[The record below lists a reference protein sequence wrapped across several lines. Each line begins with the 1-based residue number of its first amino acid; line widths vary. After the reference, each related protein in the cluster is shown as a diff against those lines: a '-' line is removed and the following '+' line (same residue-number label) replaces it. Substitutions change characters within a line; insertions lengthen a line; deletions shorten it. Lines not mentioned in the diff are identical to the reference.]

1 MLTPQDINEKGFD
14 KAVFNG
20 YDMGDVDDFLEIV
33 SNDYNALYKENTIL
47 KGKLKVLVE
56 KVEEYR
62 TTEDAMRMAL
72 LTAQRMGDD
81 ITSKAN
87 KQRDEMLQNAE
98 DEVRAKYDE
107 TAKRCADEEMRL
119 AVATKETAKFIE
131 LSQAIMRK
139 HAEFLDKLESA
150 RRVVKPKGG
159 ASKAA
164 APQSAPAQTPAM
176 RAPKPTAPAK
186 PTPPPKPVAPAKPV
200 PPPEKPRAM
209 SQTTQPIPDVSKHD
223 ADVDD
228 IALQI
233 GSIVEKI
240 SDDDKPSGPAT
251 SIMTSSSESS
261 ISPPSLFDNDPVS
274 EIPYDAHE
282 DLVSQDTSPR
292 PKFDFDDLKFGANF
306 DLED

>member
-33 SNDYNALYKENTIL
+33 STDYNALYKENAIL

-72 LTAQRMGDD
+72 LNAQRMSDE
-81 ITSKAN
+81 ITSNAN
-87 KQRDEMLQNAE
+87 KARDEMLQTADN
-98 DEVRAKYDE
+98 EVKAKLGE
-107 TAKRCADEEMRL
+107 IEKRCAHEETRL
-119 AVATKETAKFIE
+119 ALATKETAKFIE
-131 LSQAIMRK
+131 LSQAILRK

-150 RRVVKPKGG
+150 RNTVAPKAA
-159 ASKAA
+159 ASKPA
-164 APQSAPAQTPAM
+164 APQSASAQAPTM
-176 RAPKPTAPAK
+176 RAPKPAAK
-186 PTPPPKPVAPAKPV
+186 PAAPVAPARPAPQPEAPPV
-200 PPPEKPRAM
+200 AKTAPAAPANAA
-209 SQTTQPIPDVSKHD
+209 KHN
-223 ADVDD
+223 AEVDD

-233 GSIVEKI
+233 GSIVEDI
-240 SDDDKPSGPAT
+240 ADNDAPVIRNTNA
-251 SIMTSSSESS
+251 SE
-261 ISPPSLFDNDPVS
+261 ITGSPQSLFENDTGAG
-274 EIPYDAHE
+274 IPYNAHE

-306 DLED
+306 DTDD

>member
-1 MLTPQDINEKGFD
+1 MLTPQEINEKGFD

-33 SNDYNALYKENTIL
+33 SNDYNALYKENAIL

-62 TTEDAMRMAL
+62 STEDAMRMAL

-81 ITSKAN
+81 ITSKAS
-87 KQRDEMLQNAE
+87 KQRDEMLQIAE

-107 TAKRCADEEMRL
+107 IAGRCADEEMRL
-119 AVATKETAKFIE
+119 TLATKETAKFIE

-150 RRVVKPKGG
+150 RRVVKPPKGG
-159 ASKAA
+159 ASKAS
-164 APQSAPAQTPAM
+164 APQSMSTTPAM
-176 RAPKPTAPAK
+176 RAPKPATKPAAPAK
-186 PTPPPKPVAPAKPV
+186 PIAPAKPA
-200 PPPEKPRAM
+200 PQPEKPH
-209 SQTTQPIPDVSKHD
+209 SISETTQPIPDISKHD
-223 ADVDD
+223 ADIDD

-233 GSIVEKI
+233 GSIVEEI
-240 SDDDKPSGPAT
+240 SDDEKSSGPPVDVAKPSEPMA
-251 SIMTSSSESS
+251 
-261 ISPPSLFDNDPVS
+261 SPQSLFDTDHGS
-274 EIPYDAHE
+274 DIPYDAHE